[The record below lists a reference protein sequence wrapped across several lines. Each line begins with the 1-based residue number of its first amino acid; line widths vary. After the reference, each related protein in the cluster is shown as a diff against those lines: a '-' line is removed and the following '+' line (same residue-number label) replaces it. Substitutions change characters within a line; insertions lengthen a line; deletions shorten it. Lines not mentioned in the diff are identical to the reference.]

1 LGTGETRGWTR
12 IMRRPV
18 GMTFEAAA
26 IANSAKPW
34 RAAGK
39 EAVTVIPGTDYGCG
53 LCYLT
58 LLALIENGREKCPS
72 FPETRRGFT
81 TNQVMRIE
89 GRDAAWERV
98 ADSLSTACA

>member
-1 LGTGETRGWTR
+1 
-12 IMRRPV
+12 
-18 GMTFEAAA
+18 MTFEAAA
-26 IANSAKPW
+26 IANSAKRWPG
-34 RAAGK
+34 AGK
-39 EAVTVIPGTDYGCG
+39 EAVTLIPGTDYDCG

-58 LLALIENGREKCPS
+58 LLALIENCPGKCPS

-81 TNQVMRIE
+81 TGQVMRIE